1 MVDAIEFVLDDG
13 TAVAVTSPPRA
24 GSGPVG
30 LGDRLETAQK
40 TLRQALGP
48 VTAAAE
54 QMIDGFRTMARR
66 PEEIEVCFGVTLDG
80 KLGGVI
86 ASANAGAHLDV
97 KLRWHGSDA
106 QGPDAQGPDAQG
118 PDAQGSDACASDARG
133 SGEKAPDDA

>member
-13 TAVAVTSPPRA
+13 TTVAVASPPRA
-24 GSGPVG
+24 GSGAVG

-40 TLRQALGP
+40 TLREALGP

-54 QMIDGFRTMARR
+54 QLIDGFRTMARR

-106 QGPDAQGPDAQG
+106 C
-118 PDAQGSDACASDARG
+118 GSDTPGSDARG
-133 SGEKAPDDA
+133 SWEKPHDDA

>member
-13 TAVAVTSPPRA
+13 TTVAVTSPPRA
-24 GSGPVG
+24 GSGAVG

-40 TLRQALGP
+40 TLREALGP

-54 QMIDGFRTMARR
+54 QIIDGFRTMARR

-97 KLRWHGSDA
+97 TLRWHGSDA
-106 QGPDAQGPDAQG
+106 H
-118 PDAQGSDACASDARG
+118 GSDARASDARG
-133 SGEKAPDDA
+133 SGARGSGAKAPDDA

>member
-13 TAVAVTSPPRA
+13 TTVAVASPPRA
-24 GSGPVG
+24 GSGAVG

-40 TLRQALGP
+40 TLREALGP

-54 QMIDGFRTMARR
+54 QLIDGFRTMARR

-97 KLRWHGSDA
+97 KLRWHGPDPQGTDA
-106 QGPDAQGPDAQG
+106 L
-118 PDAQGSDACASDARG
+118 GSDALGSDALGSDAHESDARG
-133 SGEKAPDDA
+133 SGEKPPDDA

>member
-13 TAVAVTSPPRA
+13 TTVAVTSPPRA
-24 GSGPVG
+24 GSGAVG

-40 TLRQALGP
+40 TLREALGP
-48 VTAAAE
+48 VTAAAG

-66 PEEIEVCFGVTLDG
+66 PEEIEICFGVTLDG

-97 KLRWHGSDA
+97 KLRWHR
-106 QGPDAQGPDAQG
+106 PDAH
-118 PDAQGSDACASDARG
+118 G
-133 SGEKAPDDA
+133 SGEKPDDDA